1 MRTPSRAV
9 AAALAQPRRPVATAF
24 LLAMPLFLA
33 AAAPAAPPW
42 VMTLQQVGSTG
53 TAVGTPIRLPCPSAG
68 CETSFQLVIGKQSDT
83 FHLQVS
89 YVATGAYLTIV
100 QRSPNVRAVMDF
112 TTGYL
117 GPIFAPLHFPT
128 KNTRLVK
135 LVVAGS
141 SDASNPVLASGPV
154 FNAKM
159 RPDAYLR
166 VVFQRPPAGGR

>member
-1 MRTPSRAV
+1 MRNPFRAV
-9 AAALAQPRRPVATAF
+9 AAALAPPRRLAAAAL
-24 LLAMPLFLA
+24 LLATPVLA

-42 VMTLQQVGSTG
+42 IMTLQQVGPTG
-53 TAVGTPIRLPCPSAG
+53 AAVGTPIRLPCPSAG
-68 CETSFQLVIGKQSDT
+68 CETSFLLVIGKQSHA

-100 QRSPNVRAVMDF
+100 QRSPSIRAVMDF
-112 TTGYL
+112 GTSYP

-128 KNTRLVK
+128 KNTRLVE

-141 SDASNPVLASGPV
+141 NDPSNPVLANGPV

-166 VVFQRPPAGGR
+166 VVFQKRTAGGK